1 MELQFFVKKR
11 VRVKVSDI
19 FRDTK
24 TKKPTTRKGKLE
36 KQCACQMIKNDI
48 GGYTMYFIKF
58 VKI

>member
-24 TKKPTTRKGKLE
+24 TKKPTTRKGKLK
-36 KQCACQMIKNDI
+36 KQMCVPDDDK
-48 GGYTMYFIKF
+48 K
-58 VKI
+58 